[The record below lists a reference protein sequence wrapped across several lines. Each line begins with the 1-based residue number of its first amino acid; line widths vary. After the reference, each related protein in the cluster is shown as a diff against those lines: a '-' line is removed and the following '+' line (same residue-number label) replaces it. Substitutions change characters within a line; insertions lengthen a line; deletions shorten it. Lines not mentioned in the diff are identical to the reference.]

1 MKRKLGNM
9 IKRKFFYV
17 LFLILSYIL
26 AAHSV
31 LWAASKV
38 GAVGRIQAGNGLI
51 YLTSASNDIIAEVL
65 VQKDDVVEQ
74 GSPVAVLRS
83 KTIYETE
90 ITLAKVELERVD
102 KLGAEAI
109 ALQKLKIVELKKQG
123 GQAIA
128 LQELQLKKEKEDQSI
143 ALKRFERLKRLG
155 DHVSSQRRETGEYKF
170 ETARMNEEAAKQEL
184 AGLKAEQTTNL
195 DIANRELQRLVLE
208 RSMNVKLAEQKL
220 ALAQE
225 RLRSAIILAPID
237 GTILKVFRQAGEVV
251 RDDLPIIM
259 MADLRNMFVI
269 GEIFESDVLKI
280 APGMPVTITNYA
292 LRETLRGHV
301 ESIGRVL
308 SPDSRVVEVKIRIE
322 DPEVASRL
330 INLEVSISIEWEPRQ
345 SVKTQ

>member
-1 MKRKLGNM
+1 MKRMLSNM
-9 IKRKFFYV
+9 INRKSFYV

-51 YLTSASNDIIAEVL
+51 YLTSASNDIIAEIL

-74 GSPVAVLRS
+74 GDPVAVLRR
-83 KTIYETE
+83 KAIYETE
-90 ITLAKVELERVD
+90 ITLTEVELERVD

-109 ALQKLKIVELKKQG
+109 AFQKLKILELETQG
-123 GQAIA
+123 VQAIA
-128 LQELQLKKEKEDQSI
+128 LQALQLKKAKEDQSI
-143 ALKRFERLKRLG
+143 ALKRLERLKRLG
-155 DHVSSQRRETGEYKF
+155 DTYSSQELETAEYEL
-170 ETARMNEEAAKQEL
+170 ETARLNEEAAKQKL
-184 AGLKAEQTTNL
+184 ARLKAEQTMNL
-195 DIANRELQRLVLE
+195 DIANQELQRLVLK
-208 RSMNVKLAEQKL
+208 RSMNIKLAEQKL

-237 GTILKVFRQAGEVV
+237 GTILEVFRQAGEVV
-251 RDDLPIIM
+251 GDQSIMM
-259 MADLRNMFVI
+259 MADLQNMFVI

-280 APGMPVTITNYA
+280 APEMPVTITSNA
-292 LRETLRGHV
+292 LPETLHGHV

-308 SPDSRVVEVKIRIE
+308 SPNSRVVEVKIRIE

-330 INLEVSISIEWEPRQ
+330 INLEVSISIEW
-345 SVKTQ
+345 

>member
-1 MKRKLGNM
+1 MKRMLSNM
-9 IKRKFFYV
+9 INRKSFYV

-38 GAVGRIQAGNGLI
+38 GALGRIQAGNGLI
-51 YLTSASNDIIAEVL
+51 YLTSASNDIIAEIL

-74 GSPVAVLRS
+74 GDPVAVLRR
-83 KTIYETE
+83 KAIYETE
-90 ITLAKVELERVD
+90 VTLTEVELERVD

-109 ALQKLKIVELKKQG
+109 AFQKLKILELETQG
-123 GQAIA
+123 VQAIA
-128 LQELQLKKEKEDQSI
+128 LQALQLKKAKEDQSI
-143 ALKRFERLKRLG
+143 ALKRLERLKRLG
-155 DHVSSQRRETGEYKF
+155 DTYSSQELETAEYEL
-170 ETARMNEEAAKQEL
+170 ETARLNEEAAKQKL
-184 AGLKAEQTTNL
+184 ARLKAEQTTNL

-208 RSMNVKLAEQKL
+208 RSMNIKLAEQKL

-237 GTILKVFRQAGEVV
+237 GTILEVFRQAGEVV
-251 RDDLPIIM
+251 GDQSIMM
-259 MADLRNMFVI
+259 MADLQNMFVI

-280 APGMPVTITNYA
+280 APEMPVTITSNA
-292 LRETLRGHV
+292 LPETLHGHV

-308 SPDSRVVEVKIRIE
+308 SPNSRVVEVKIRIE

-330 INLEVSISIEWEPRQ
+330 INLEVSIIFSKP
-345 SVKTQ
+345 

>member
-1 MKRKLGNM
+1 MKRMLSNM
-9 IKRKFFYV
+9 INRKSFYV

-38 GAVGRIQAGNGLI
+38 GALGRIQAGNGLI
-51 YLTSASNDIIAEVL
+51 YLTSASNDASNDIIAEIL

-74 GSPVAVLRS
+74 GDPVAVLRR

-90 ITLAKVELERVD
+90 ITLTEVELESVD

-109 ALQKLKIVELKKQG
+109 ALQKLKILELEKQG
-123 GQAIA
+123 VQAIA
-128 LQELQLKKEKEDQSI
+128 LQELQLKKAKEDQSI

-155 DHVSSQRRETGEYKF
+155 DTYSSHELETGEYEL
-170 ETARMNEEAAKQEL
+170 ETARLNEEAAKQEL
-184 AGLKAEQTTNL
+184 ARLKAEQTTNL

-208 RSMNVKLAEQKL
+208 RSMNIKLAEQKL

-237 GTILKVFRQAGEVV
+237 GTILEVFRQAGEVV
-251 RDDLPIIM
+251 GDQSIMM
-259 MADLRNMFVI
+259 MADLQNMFVI

-280 APGMPVTITNYA
+280 APEMPVTITSNA
-292 LRETLRGHV
+292 LPETLHGHV

-308 SPDSRVVEVKIRIE
+308 SPNSRVVEVKIRIE

-330 INLEVSISIEWEPRQ
+330 INLEVSISIEL
-345 SVKTQ
+345 